1 RDAALA
7 RVSLYE
13 HQVSHEEK
21 KLNDFKY
28 LLNKK
33 AVSQHSVMEQ
43 ENKYI
48 QAKNEHAV
56 WLAQVSQLEKEIE
69 LVREELA
76 LETNIF
82 RSEIIEKHRKST
94 DNIVLLEHELE
105 KNRQR
110 KASSFIKAPVSGT
123 VQELNIHT
131 EGGVVTTAETLMMI
145 VPDNDILEVTA
156 SVLNKDIG
164 FIQPGQEVVIKVDAY
179 PYTRYGYLTGKVKNI
194 TADSVS
200 VPDTGLVFNV
210 IISIDRNDIQGERK
224 KIPVTAGMTVMAE
237 IKTGVRSVI
246 SYLLSPLN
254 ETINES

>member
-1 RDAALA
+1 M
-7 RVSLYE
+7 
-13 HQVSHEEK
+13 K
-21 KLNDFKY
+21 K
-28 LLNKK
+28 
-33 AVSQHSVMEQ
+33 
-43 ENKYI
+43 
-48 QAKNEHAV
+48 
-56 WLAQVSQLEKEIE
+56 
-69 LVREELA
+69 
-76 LETNIF
+76 TG
-82 RSEIIEKHRKST
+82 
-94 DNIVLLEHELE
+94 
-105 KNRQR
+105 R

-131 EGGVVTTAETLMMI
+131 EGGVITAETLMRI

-224 KIPVTAGMTVMAE
+224 KNSCYSWNDGYGRN
-237 IKTGVRSVI
+237 KTGVRSVI

-254 ETINES
+254 ETINESLRER

>member
-1 RDAALA
+1 
-7 RVSLYE
+7 
-13 HQVSHEEK
+13 
-21 KLNDFKY
+21 
-28 LLNKK
+28 
-33 AVSQHSVMEQ
+33 
-43 ENKYI
+43 
-48 QAKNEHAV
+48 KNEHAV

-131 EGGVVTTAETLMMI
+131 EGGVVTTAETLMII

-179 PYTRYGYLTGKVKNI
+179 PYTRHGYLTGKVKNI

-210 IISIDRNDIQGERK
+210 IISVDRNDIQGERK

-246 SYLLSPLN
+246 SYL
-254 ETINES
+254 